1 MLKIQ
6 QRNPSQFQPKWCIM
20 IENTYSEIE
29 NYALGIRK
37 TEVLAADESPR
48 DLINGS
54 DKDGG
59 KG

>member
-1 MLKIQ
+1 
-6 QRNPSQFQPKWCIM
+6 M